1 VLGFHD
7 FAGTATV
14 HLVGGTAAFWG
25 AWILGERYGMA
36 KAREARKKGTENNLM
51 RNSANFETGEF

>member
-1 VLGFHD
+1 MGFHD

-25 AWILGERYGMA
+25 AWILGERYGKA
-36 KAREARKKGTENNLM
+36 KERERKKKG
-51 RNSANFETGEF
+51 A

>member
-1 VLGFHD
+1 
-7 FAGTATV
+7 
-14 HLVGGTAAFWG
+14 VGGTAAFWG

-36 KAREARKKGTENNLM
+36 KARESKKNGADNNVM